1 MEILERLP
9 EDVIGYITEFI
20 PNNHIIPKYSL
31 STMYLN
37 HKSRTF
43 FYIGTSIKS
52 YIKYRKLYIIYIV
65 KVNKFGPSVGMTC
78 VADLEKINKIKLPV
92 CSVDLVTTSWYVNKK
107 YKNIVDSM
115 FPKASLKQK
124 ILNGFFQMLLIGYIR
139 SYLNDNYDVYRF
151 YQKYILFFLIVNS
164 CRLFYE
170 HIIVA

>member
-20 PNNHIIPKYSL
+20 PNNHIIPKYSF

-37 HKSRTF
+37 HKTRTF
-43 FYIGTSIKS
+43 FYISKSIKS

-65 KVNKFGPSVGMTC
+65 KVNKFGPSVGMSC
-78 VADLEKINKIKLPV
+78 VANLEKINKIKLPV
-92 CSVDLVTTSWYVNKK
+92 CSVDLVTTSWYVNKR

-115 FPKASLKQK
+115 FPKAGFKQK
-124 ILNGFFQMLLIGYIR
+124 VLNGGGQMLLIGLIR
-139 SYLNDNYDVYRF
+139 SYLTDNYDVNLF
-151 YQKYILFFLIVNS
+151 YQKYILFFLIVNC

-170 HIIVA
+170 HIIVS